1 MKTAVLFDL
10 DGTLLDTLGDL
21 TDATNYTLRHFGK
34 PEKTEREIRRIIGNG
49 TLALLTDAMEGK
61 HDHLDMDEVLTF
73 YRAYYDAHSRIK
85 TGPYEGVVEAI
96 RQIRER
102 YPVAIVSNK
111 PDPVVKALCA
121 DFFPGIYALGE
132 DPSVPKKPAPDMV
145 RKALADLGA
154 RRCVYI
160 GDTEVDVATA
170 KNAGAPCLCVL
181 WGFRDRE
188 QLEAAGAYYYCEKAE
203 DLPRLIG
210 QIAGEYYGQ

>member
-145 RKALADLGA
+145 QKALADLGA

-181 WGFRDRE
+181 WGFRDKE
-188 QLEAAGAYYYCEKAE
+188 DMLAAGGEHFCETPQQLVEKIE
-203 DLPRLIG
+203 ELIHG
-210 QIAGEYYGQ
+210 K